1 MNNGH
6 GLSVEMQ
13 QTQVTGFTPAQ
24 ALAVF
29 KPSVLDSELI
39 QAWVHGML
47 HPEPLPVCPE
57 CGHIIESHQSRTTFS
72 AGRRVCCYSCR
83 RFFSSRTKTILHGSP
98 ITDGQLF
105 LVAALTEFSRLT
117 SSDDKLSRR
126 HIAEITGI
134 TTDSVKKWQDSL
146 RLLEASLV

>member
-1 MNNGH
+1 MSNLY
-6 GLSVEMQ
+6 GLSIEMQ
-13 QTQVTGFTPAQ
+13 QTQLTGFTPAQ

-29 KPSVLDSELI
+29 KPSILASDLVRI
-39 QAWVHGML
+39 WVHGML

-57 CGHIIESHQSRTTFS
+57 CGHVIESYQSQITFS

-98 ITDGQLF
+98 ITDEQIF

-117 SSDDKLSRR
+117 SSDGKLSRR
-126 HIAEITGI
+126 HIAEITGL

-146 RLLEASLV
+146 SLLETSLV